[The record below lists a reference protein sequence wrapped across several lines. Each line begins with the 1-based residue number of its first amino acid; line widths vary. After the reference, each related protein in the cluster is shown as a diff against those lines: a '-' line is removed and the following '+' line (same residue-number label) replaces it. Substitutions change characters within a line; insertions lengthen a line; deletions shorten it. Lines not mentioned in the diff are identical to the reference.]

1 MHNRKLYNQIINSIS
16 KVVKK
21 QINEAFEFDKVNKR
35 KKQINYYELLPN
47 IIEKIKHFKNL
58 TDNDYNILTQYNA
71 VYKVS
76 DNYELKKVIHYFI
89 DQFGNNCNLNW
100 IDVSNITDMSRL
112 FLQSSFNGDIS
123 EWDVS
128 NVTDMSNIFDTC
140 PFSGDISRWD
150 VSNVTTME
158 MMFFYSGFN
167 NDISHWDVSN
177 VTEWFGIFTECP
189 IKEQY
194 KPKKFRL

>member
-128 NVTDMSNIFDTC
+128 NVT
-140 PFSGDISRWD
+140 
-150 VSNVTTME
+150 TME